1 MIRYKDG
8 AETVRHAADVIS
20 ACGPRPDL
28 VLKLR
33 HLAIVL
39 EAAAPVPVPPRA
51 PLRAPATEYEAAHH
65 LAAADALNTLTLQPV
80 TEQGQAGVAVRHIV
94 EAAAHRVMSQVIG
107 AIEKVNAAPPV
118 NVVGYDALR
127 EMARAAGAPPR
138 GDRPRGKGAARVPR
152 GVGLRGKKAARR

>member
-33 HLAIVL
+33 QLAIVL

-51 PLRAPATEYEAAHH
+51 PLRAPATEEEAGHCLKAM
-65 LAAADALNTLTLQPV
+65 DALDRFEHAT
-80 TEQGQAGVAVRHIV
+80 AIAHIV

-107 AIEKVNAAPPV
+107 AIDKVKASPPI

-127 EMARAAGAPPR
+127 EMARAAGASPR
-138 GDRPRGKGAARVPR
+138 GDRPRPRGKGRGARSGR
-152 GVGLRGKKAARR
+152 ARKAARR

>member
-33 HLAIVL
+33 QLAIVL

-51 PLRAPATEYEAAHH
+51 PLRAPTTDYEAAHC
-65 LAAADALNTLTLQPV
+65 LSAADALDRNEHAT
-80 TEQGQAGVAVRHIV
+80 AIAHIV

-107 AIEKVNAAPPV
+107 AIDKVNAARPTPT
-118 NVVGYDALR
+118 DAAS
-127 EMARAAGAPPR
+127 ARQG
-138 GDRPRGKGAARVPR
+138 GDRRRGWLGAGVRRPKARKGAR
-152 GVGLRGKKAARR
+152 KAARR